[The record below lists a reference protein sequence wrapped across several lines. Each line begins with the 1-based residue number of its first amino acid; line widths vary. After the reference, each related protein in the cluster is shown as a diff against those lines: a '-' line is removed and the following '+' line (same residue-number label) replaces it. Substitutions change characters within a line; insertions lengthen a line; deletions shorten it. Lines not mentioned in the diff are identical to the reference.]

1 MPQLYFQYRCP
12 TVSDRPSLALEPWT
26 GADFAL
32 AAHLPSKAKKE
43 GTVGGAF
50 LGGYMVGV
58 WDFCIENNLLV
69 EENVIELGCGILI
82 H

>member
-12 TVSDRPSLALEPWT
+12 AVSDRPSLALEPWMGT
-26 GADFAL
+26 DFVF
-32 AAHLPSKAKKE
+32 AAHLSPKAKKE

-50 LGGYMVGV
+50 YGGYLVGV
-58 WDFCIENNLLV
+58 WGFCVEINLLV
-69 EENVIELGCGILI
+69 EENVIELGCGVLV